1 MSTQLISDDVNFS
14 VLSKRLRAAAKAD
27 SRSYQELADAL
38 EMSASHIKQLV
49 YGKHRSVER
58 YEELA
63 MLLGT
68 SVDELLLGPA
78 GAGAHALGLA
88 PDADDG
94 LGEGEDYD
102 RLLDNLRDLVRQD
115 HRTYE
120 QLAEAAG
127 MSRSYLQKILNG
139 KRRAPQQ
146 MQAIAEV
153 LGTTVSA
160 IEVSEQLAERELGR
174 DQRAY
179 LGGVL
184 RLHSIARGFSIE
196 DFEAQAGIKNRAL
209 AQLYVGSPTQ
219 MERYVHV
226 VRTLGLSLSRVLQEA
241 SELGAYFAEEHYTP
255 TNFDALGLLLQDMLT
270 EHPAA
275 NRVLA
280 ERMNMSEG
288 LLRNLVKAE
297 RQTNPMSYI
306 AAFLV
311 LGADPFEIFERVY
324 GSTPPLDKPQIPTI
338 LDAEALAAD
347 AEPKS
352 KPGPKPG
359 ARRGRTSSAQFQA
372 IASAQR
378 TRVSSAQFTALPASA
393 RMPTPIQGL
402 PALGTPGA
410 DQGVASVIQGAL
422 DELGHR
428 LLAELRPLLGATS
441 SGGRVG
447 RARFTHMQ
455 QIDGVL
461 HAWRE
466 DGRCFRATARAE
478 GHAWARYDALDV
490 PS

>member
-1 MSTQLISDDVNFS
+1 MSTQLTSDEVNFS
-14 VLSKRLRAAAKAD
+14 ILSRRLRAAAKAD
-27 SRSYQELADAL
+27 ARSYQELADVL
-38 EMSASHIKQLV
+38 QMSASHIKQLV
-49 YGKHRSVER
+49 YGKHRSIER

-63 MLLGT
+63 TVLGT
-68 SVDELLLGPA
+68 SVHELLLGPA
-78 GAGAHALGLA
+78 AAPSDVPLVHGTLDEIQHA
-88 PDADDG
+88 
-94 LGEGEDYD
+94 EDYD
-102 RLLDNLRDLVRQD
+102 RLLGNLRDLVHRD

-120 QLAEAAG
+120 QIADAAG

-153 LGTTVSA
+153 LGTTVDA
-160 IEVSEQLAERELGR
+160 IEVSEQLAERELDR

-184 RLHSIARGFSIE
+184 RLHSIARGLSIE

-241 SELGAYFAEEHYTP
+241 SELGDYFSQDHYP
-255 TNFDALGLLLQDMLT
+255 CANFGALGATLQDMLAA
-270 EHPAA
+270 HPTA

-288 LLRNLVKAE
+288 LLRNLVKAD

-311 LGADPFEIFERVY
+311 LGADPFEVFASVY
-324 GSTPPLDKPQIPTI
+324 DSTPPLDPPQIPTI
-338 LDAEALAAD
+338 LDAAALAAD

-359 ARRGRTSSAQFQA
+359 AHRGRTSSARHAAFSPSKPPTT
-372 IASAQR
+372 SAPSP
-378 TRVSSAQFTALPASA
+378 TTTLEALHS
-393 RMPTPIQGL
+393 
-402 PALGTPGA
+402 
-410 DQGVASVIQGAL
+410 
-422 DELGHR
+422 
-428 LLAELRPLLGATS
+428 
-441 SGGRVG
+441 
-447 RARFTHMQ
+447 
-455 QIDGVL
+455 
-461 HAWRE
+461 
-466 DGRCFRATARAE
+466 
-478 GHAWARYDALDV
+478 
-490 PS
+490 